1 MNYPSCTCCSDLIAV
16 RVEHEMLI
24 AQRDAAVAELS
35 RERVGREISIRQV
48 DAVLA
53 ELIRTRAELSDIANA
68 LRPPAA

>member
-24 AQRDAAVAELS
+24 AQ
-35 RERVGREISIRQV
+35 V

-53 ELIRTRAELSDIANA
+53 ELSRTRAELSDIANA